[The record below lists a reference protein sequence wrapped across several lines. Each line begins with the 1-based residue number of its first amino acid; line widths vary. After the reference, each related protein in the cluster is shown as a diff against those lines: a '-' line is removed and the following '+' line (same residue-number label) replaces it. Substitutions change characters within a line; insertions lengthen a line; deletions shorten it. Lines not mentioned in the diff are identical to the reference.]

1 MRSLLLALLAFPP
14 ACGAQSLF
22 QEAEFRSL
30 TADIRAYRA
39 GDTLTVLI
47 VESSSAS
54 STANTT
60 TEKRA
65 SLGITAGLTNRTEK
79 ANVGINEDFAGKG
92 QIQRSG
98 RLLAQ
103 ITVRVTEVAPN
114 GDLVVAGQQLIEVNE
129 EKQEIKLE
137 GRVRAVDVSESNTV
151 LSTRLA
157 EAKILYVGDGL
168 LGEKQ
173 RPGILTRILSWLRI
187 L

>member
-1 MRSLLLALLAFPP
+1 
-14 ACGAQSLF
+14 
-22 QEAEFRSL
+22 
-30 TADIRAYRA
+30 
-39 GDTLTVLI
+39 
-47 VESSSAS
+47 
-54 STANTT
+54 
-60 TEKRA
+60 
-65 SLGITAGLTNRTEK
+65 
-79 ANVGINEDFAGKG
+79 
-92 QIQRSG
+92 
-98 RLLAQ
+98 
-103 ITVRVTEVAPN
+103 VRVVDVAPN

-157 EAKILYVGDGL
+157 DAKIWYVGDGL

>member
-1 MRSLLLALLAFPP
+1 MRFLLLAFVFLPLA
-14 ACGAQSLF
+14 ASAQSLY
-22 QEAEFRSL
+22 QEGSFRPL
-30 TADIRAYRA
+30 TADHRAYQA

-47 VESSSAS
+47 VESASAS
-54 STANTT
+54 STADTT

-65 SLGITAGLTNRTEK
+65 ALGGSVGTTTRTEK
-79 ANVGINEDFAGKG
+79 ATIGLNEDFTGKG
-92 QIQRSG
+92 RIQRSG

-129 EKQEIKLE
+129 EKQEIKLD
-137 GRVRAVDVSESNTV
+137 GRVRPVDVNESNTV

-157 EAKILYVGDGL
+157 DAKILYIGDGL

-173 RPGILTRILSWLRI
+173 RPGIITRFLSWLRI